1 MLPAGLASSANQPR
15 LALWS
20 SKSPRREH
28 QDVSLTRPSPVSIT
42 VLGPE
47 EREREEYKFEVEL
60 GERLDRDR
68 VGFRV
73 RISTG

>member
-1 MLPAGLASSANQPR
+1 M
-15 LALWS
+15 
-20 SKSPRREH
+20 
-28 QDVSLTRPSPVSIT
+28 SIT

-47 EREREEYKFEVEL
+47 DREREEYKFEVEL

-73 RISTG
+73 SISTG

>member
-1 MLPAGLASSANQPR
+1 MP
-15 LALWS
+15 
-20 SKSPRREH
+20 
-28 QDVSLTRPSPVSIT
+28 LTRPSSVSIT
-42 VLGPE
+42 ALGPE

-73 RISTG
+73 SISTG